1 MVTADRYTSSM
12 DFSKR
17 LSDEAEVRVTMPA
30 QSHEGPHA
38 ALLRIAQVDGTHPHR
53 REGLLKVA
61 RPEDAVPAD
70 GRIVRTDGDLDGSR
84 ALLVQGADWIMRI
97 STGSG
102 LATVE
107 LVAATSEAADRLV
120 ESLRP
125 HRPAAT
131 TGEDRISI
139 GFWRYQAAMARPIRT
154 VNDVLAPRWAEIA
167 GNYARST
174 ADAFGDLVRRGPGS
188 HSRLLLLHGPP
199 GTGKTTAIRAL
210 AREWRDDCA
219 TSVVVDP
226 ERLFNDA
233 DYLHQLLTAPSQFF
247 ADREA
252 SSMTLL
258 VIEDADELI
267 SRQARDRTG
276 QALSRLLNLTDGLI
290 GQVHPTLVCITT
302 NEPLA
307 ELHPAVRRP
316 GRCLADI
323 EVPKLSRAEAAAW
336 LGDGV
341 DAPPAGA
348 SLAELLVLREEMG
361 EPVTGSP
368 LVTPAAL
375 GYL

>member
-1 MVTADRYTSSM
+1 M
-12 DFSKR
+12 DFSRR
-17 LSDEAEVRVTMPA
+17 LSDEAEVRVTLHA
-30 QSHEGPHA
+30 LGHEGPIA
-38 ALLRIAQVDGTHPHR
+38 SLLRMAQADGTHPHR
-53 REGLLKVA
+53 REGRVKVD
-61 RPEDAVPAD
+61 RPEAAVPAD

-84 ALLVQGADWIMRI
+84 SVLAQGSDWIMRI
-97 STGSG
+97 SAGAE

-107 LVAATSEAADRLV
+107 LVAETVDAAERLV

-125 HRPAAT
+125 HRPSAAT
-131 TGEDRISI
+131 GGDRIDI
-139 GFWRYQAAMARPIRT
+139 GFWRFQAGLARPIRT
-154 VNDVLAPRWAEIA
+154 VTEVRAPSWAEIA
-167 GNYARST
+167 DNYARRT
-174 ADAFGDLVRRGPGS
+174 ADALGDLARRGPGS

-226 ERLFNDA
+226 ERLFGDA

-247 ADREA
+247 ATSEP
-252 SSMTLL
+252 SKMTLL

-276 QALSRLLNLTDGLI
+276 QALSRLLNVTDGFI

-302 NEPLA
+302 NEPMA

-323 EVPKLSRAEAAAW
+323 EVPRLSRAEAAAW

-341 DAPPAGA
+341 DAPSSSA

-361 EPVTGSP
+361 EPVTGA
-368 LVTPAAL
+368 TMATAAAV